1 MPISTEDEFALGEAE
16 IIANQVMITAIKY
29 GDQLVA
35 FEGFREPYLDTIIA
49 QHVKVQLAVLQ
60 SRWSR
65 DDKDKTI
72 AALEDMGNGL
82 SSLGAAGGKHSLH
95 VKLVQS

>member
-1 MPISTEDEFALGEAE
+1 MPISAEDELALSKAAT
-16 IIANQVMITAIKY
+16 IANQVMTTAIKY
-29 GDQLVA
+29 A
-35 FEGFREPYLDTIIA
+35 ERREPLVDTIIA

-82 SSLGAAGGKHSLH
+82 SSLGASAALAALTLALWCSRS
-95 VKLVQS
+95 QQ